1 MDKPEKIKIG
11 CCPFCGG
18 NIKRANMKAFSRQSQ
33 IYGFNLALDGVDATW
48 GALIYNFSA
57 ELELSAEQTAKL
69 TTLGEEYDKMIAL
82 SGKPTLPAGRICRI
96 RRCKGRGMQGTSERK
111 LGLIMALTKFV
122 NVYKCRLCGEMFTS
136 SGTNSEIAAW
146 KGTLHEI
153 MKASGLDTPCSTPEV
168 TPTMFEMHSCK
179 NGSYGVADFQ
189 GTRKAADNDASL

>member
-1 MDKPEKIKIG
+1 
-11 CCPFCGG
+11 
-18 NIKRANMKAFSRQSQ
+18 
-33 IYGFNLALDGVDATW
+33 
-48 GALIYNFSA
+48 
-57 ELELSAEQTAKL
+57 
-69 TTLGEEYDKMIAL
+69 
-82 SGKPTLPAGRICRI
+82 
-96 RRCKGRGMQGTSERK
+96 
-111 LGLIMALTKFV
+111 MALTKFV

-189 GTRKAADNDASL
+189 GTRKAAAPAESWMADLVPGGEYAISIAGHTLVLKPVPGTPAGIQRGHEYYHYTIGPRLYAGTFVGRMQH